1 MNRWKASGTH
11 LLLSLLVIGGIA
23 VAAFLAWYPWGLH
36 RIAGVDRILLIMLG
50 LDITAGP
57 LLTLVVYRPGKR
69 SLKFDLATI
78 AVLQLAFLGY
88 GLHTLWQAR
97 PVFLVGIDGQFTLVT
112 ANEIDPD
119 TLPHARPEWRRLS
132 WTGPRLVGARM
143 PTDPEARRQVMEE
156 FMAGGPGL
164 ERTPRHYIDFAEV
177 TAELV
182 DSSRPALDSDICES
196 AANGKPED
204 VRWVPVVS
212 RRGEGRMLIDGQTAQ
227 PLRTAPPNSAA
238 DRH

>member
-1 MNRWKASGTH
+1 MTRWKASGTH

-23 VAAFLAWYPWGLH
+23 ITAFLLWYPWGLH
-36 RIAGVDRILLIMLG
+36 RISGVDRILLIMLG
-50 LDITAGP
+50 IDVTAGP

-112 ANEIDPD
+112 ANEIDPA
-119 TLPHARPEWRRLS
+119 TLSDARPEWRRLS

-143 PTDPEARRQVMEE
+143 PADPDARRQVMEE

-177 TAELV
+177 APKLIGH
-182 DSSRPALDSDICES
+182 SSPLPHGDLSENAIN
-196 AANGKPED
+196 ANGASPGG

-212 RRGEGRMLIDGQTAQ
+212 RRGEGRMLIDAQTAR
-227 PLRTAPPNSAA
+227 PLRTVPPM
-238 DRH
+238 

>member
-23 VAAFLAWYPWGLH
+23 LAAVLAWYPWGLH
-36 RIAGVDRILLIMLG
+36 RISGVDRILLIMLG
-50 LDITAGP
+50 IDITAGP
-57 LLTLVVYRPGKR
+57 LLTLVVYKRGKR

-78 AVLQLAFLGY
+78 VVLQLAFLGY
-88 GLHTLWQAR
+88 GLYTLWQAR

-112 ANEIDPD
+112 ANEIDRA
-119 TLPHARPEWRRLS
+119 TLPHARPEWRHLS

-143 PTDPEARRQVMEE
+143 PEDPDARRQVMEE
-156 FMAGGPGL
+156 FMSGGPGL

-177 TAELV
+177 APELIAG
-182 DSSRPALDSDICES
+182 SHPASGE
-196 AANGKPED
+196 

-212 RRGEGRMLIDGQTAQ
+212 RRGEGRMLIEAQTAR
-227 PLRTAPPNSAA
+227 PLRTVAPI
-238 DRH
+238 